1 MPSKTLRAFA
11 AGLVLL
17 ALAAAAFFQIQA
29 NRALPAELAEP
40 VPTTAPM
47 ASTSTSTQELV
58 YRVGLLAG
66 VTTTNYWEY
75 MGEEPTAWNAYVL
88 GPTKPALFRIDQA
101 ANTLVPELAAEQAEP
116 VQEDGGWRL
125 HIRLSEDL
133 AWSDG
138 EPVTA
143 GDVVFTFETVRRLDL
158 GGGWAD
164 SFPVEIEQMVAESS
178 TDLTIELST
187 RPGLSVWPYGVG
199 MAPIMP
205 AHVWSRLRG
214 GVDSAGEL
222 YRLPDPGVSGGPMRI
237 VDVGADRIEAVANEG
252 YPRSGASGVIYTIF
266 PGEEEA
272 VAAVKAGDID
282 TILDPNGLS
291 ASGVAALAGLEGV
304 AIERSP
310 ANSVRYLGFNLTR
323 DPMSQPAFRRG
334 LALLLDRGSVTETLQ
349 QEADTAYTM
358 LSSANTAWFDEEKAG
373 AISAPYDRALEERV
387 AQAISGL
394 EEAGYAWE
402 KPPTA
407 AGGDL
412 RAGTGLTI
420 EGEEPA
426 PLTILTPGD
435 GYDPARPDYTARI
448 ESTLEKLG
456 FDVRPVVTDFD
467 TVVDLAFTE
476 DEAGDRQY
484 DMYVLGWTLGSPV
497 LPDYHR
503 WLFATD
509 GAANS
514 TGYSA
519 PDFDSDL
526 TRFQRAGAPEQAKSA
541 LWGMEQA
548 IARDLPYLV
557 LYHPEIVEAYRS
569 DRVQF
574 DDHGVLGGIQGR
586 LGGLDELHPS
596 FDAPALSAQS

>member
-1 MPSKTLRAFA
+1 
-11 AGLVLL
+11 
-17 ALAAAAFFQIQA
+17 
-29 NRALPAELAEP
+29 
-40 VPTTAPM
+40 
-47 ASTSTSTQELV
+47 
-58 YRVGLLAG
+58 
-66 VTTTNYWEY
+66 
-75 MGEEPTAWNAYVL
+75 
-88 GPTKPALFRIDQA
+88 
-101 ANTLVPELAAEQAEP
+101 
-116 VQEDGGWRL
+116 
-125 HIRLSEDL
+125 
-133 AWSDG
+133 
-138 EPVTA
+138 
-143 GDVVFTFETVRRLDL
+143 
-158 GGGWAD
+158 
-164 SFPVEIEQMVAESS
+164 
-178 TDLTIELST
+178 
-187 RPGLSVWPYGVG
+187 
-199 MAPIMP
+199 
-205 AHVWSRLRG
+205 
-214 GVDSAGEL
+214 
-222 YRLPDPGVSGGPMRI
+222 
-237 VDVGADRIEAVANEG
+237 
-252 YPRSGASGVIYTIF
+252 
-266 PGEEEA
+266 
-272 VAAVKAGDID
+272 
-282 TILDPNGLS
+282 
-291 ASGVAALAGLEGV
+291 
-304 AIERSP
+304 
-310 ANSVRYLGFNLTR
+310 
-323 DPMSQPAFRRG
+323 
-334 LALLLDRGSVTETLQ
+334 
-349 QEADTAYTM
+349 
-358 LSSANTAWFDEEKAG
+358 
-373 AISAPYDRALEERV
+373 
-387 AQAISGL
+387 
-394 EEAGYAWE
+394 
-402 KPPTA
+402 
-407 AGGDL
+407 L

-426 PLTILTPGD
+426 PLTIMTPGD

-476 DEAGDRQY
+476 DEAGARQY